1 MTFSSFVQH
10 GVAVDVIDQTKH
22 TPLFRAAEMGHTDVL
37 KTLVAGKDKF
47 YLDKTCFT
55 VTPCGHPDTK
65 YIQIKQTI
73 QYKTR

>member
-37 KTLVAGKDKF
+37 KTLVAGMDKF
-47 YLDKTCFT
+47 SLE
-55 VTPCGHPDTK
+55 K
-65 YIQIKQTI
+65 YGL
-73 QYKTR
+73 R